1 MANENKRKIVLTGV
15 FFFYLLCKV
24 HCFILH
30 VWSEVVGVLLLL
42 FFISFFFLN
51 LLPSQPCVGERW
63 SLRSEMLQKGLLCK
77 KINRKTRPTT
87 RRGRT
92 DEHQCITTS
101 EGRILMIVWFNSK
114 RLSPPPRHVDAHIP
128 MCFAFVLFFS

>member
-15 FFFYLLCKV
+15 FFSISYV
-24 HCFILH
+24 RST
-30 VWSEVVGVLLLL
+30 VL
-42 FFISFFFLN
+42 FFMFDQRLWVYYYYYFLFHFFFLN

-87 RRGRT
+87 RRGCT
-92 DEHQCITTS
+92 DEHRCITTS